1 MNFTILIG
9 RLGAD
14 PDIRYIVNEGKEPF
28 CTARFSLAITAKSR
42 GEKITEWYSIRSN
55 GVRASFAEKYFKKG
69 MRVAVHG
76 HLAHER
82 FTTKDG
88 VDVDNVIVM
97 ADSLEFADGPRQALQ
112 DPDQPQKTYS
122 GSGYRSQVSGVSIPE
137 LYDGPP
143 DR

>member
-14 PDIRYIVNEGKEPF
+14 PDIRYIENEGKDPF
-28 CTARFSLAITAKSR
+28 CVARFSLAVTAKSR
-42 GEKITEWYSIRSN
+42 GESITEWYTIHAN
-55 GVRASFAEKYFKKG
+55 GPRAEFAEKYFKRG

-76 HLAHER
+76 HLAHDR

-88 VDVDNVIVM
+88 TDVDNVIVR
-97 ADSLEFADGPRQALQ
+97 ADSLEFADGPRQVPQ
-112 DPDQPQKTYS
+112 DPDQPRKTYS

-137 LYDGPP
+137 LYEGPP
-143 DR
+143 AR